1 MNIHPVK
8 LILAAFVVLESLN
21 VITLYL
27 FPDSKYA
34 NAIGIFNAWEKTKA
48 DPEIHAF
55 AKYLVNWVA
64 GTKLIFIMLLIVI
77 IHTADEVSLIFTSV
91 AMVFSIAP
99 FYWRLLPILRRM
111 DKKGQITP
119 HNYSAA
125 LGVMIT
131 VFILFFI
138 FGIVFS
144 IGR

>member
-1 MNIHPVK
+1 MNPIK
-8 LILAAFVVLESLN
+8 LILSAFVILESIN

-34 NAIGIFNAWEKTKA
+34 NAIGIFNAWEKTKS

-55 AKYLVNWVA
+55 ARYLVNWVA
-64 GTKLIFIMLLIVI
+64 GSKLIFIMLLVVI
-77 IHTADEVSLIFTSV
+77 IHTADQVSLVFTSI
-91 AMVFSIAP
+91 ALVFSIAP

-111 DKKGQITP
+111 DKEGEITP

-131 VFILFFI
+131 IFILFFI
-138 FGIVFS
+138 FGIGLS
-144 IGR
+144 PK

>member
-1 MNIHPVK
+1 MNPVK
-8 LILAAFVVLESLN
+8 LILAAFVVLESMN

-34 NAIGIFNAWEKTKA
+34 NAIGIFNAWEKTKT

-77 IHTADEVSLIFTSV
+77 IHTADQVSLTFTSV
-91 AMVFSIAP
+91 ALVFSIAP
-99 FYWRLLPILRRM
+99 FYWRLLPILRKM
-111 DKKGQITP
+111 DEENQITP

-138 FGIVFS
+138 FGIGLS
-144 IGR
+144 LGK

>member
-1 MNIHPVK
+1 MNPIK
-8 LILAAFVVLESLN
+8 LILAAFVVLESIN

-34 NAIGIFNAWEKTKA
+34 NAIGIFNAWEKTKN
-48 DPEIHAF
+48 DYEIHAF

-64 GTKLIFIMLLIVI
+64 GTKLIFIMLLVVI
-77 IHTADEVSLIFTSV
+77 IHTADQASLVFTSV
-91 AMVFSIAP
+91 ALVFSIAP

-111 DKKGQITP
+111 DKEGEITP

-131 VFILFFI
+131 IFILFFI
-138 FGIVFS
+138 FGIGLS
-144 IGR
+144 LK

>member
-1 MNIHPVK
+1 MNPIK
-8 LILAAFVVLESLN
+8 LILAGFVVLESIN

-27 FPDSKYA
+27 FPGSKYA
-34 NAIGIFNAWEKTKA
+34 NAIGIFNAWEKTKE

-77 IHTADEVSLIFTSV
+77 IHTADQVSLIFTSV
-91 AMVFSIAP
+91 ALVFSISP
-99 FYWRLLPILRRM
+99 FYWRLLPILKRM
-111 DKKGQITP
+111 DKEGQITP

-131 VFILFFI
+131 FFI
-138 FGIVFS
+138 AFFIVGIGLS
-144 IGR
+144 LK